1 MRDPSAGDPPEVLQ
15 AYAVEQEMRERR
27 FSRNWTLLTLVAIA
41 VLSLVIYFGM
51 KAAAAQGAACIR
63 HGVPAVCRSPAI
75 EQQAK
80 AIVLR
85 KCRRCDR
92 RKVADAIYSFQ
103 MNRGPYA
110 SAAELA
116 RDVLQQVKP

>member
-1 MRDPSAGDPPEVLQ
+1 MNLFP
-15 AYAVEQEMRERR
+15 
-27 FSRNWTLLTLVAIA
+27 TLLIAASCSGPACCVA
-41 VLSLVIYFGM
+41 
-51 KAAAAQGAACIR
+51 

-85 KCRRCDR
+85 QCRRCDR
-92 RKVADAIYSFQ
+92 GKVADAIYSFQ

-110 SAAELA
+110 SATELA
-116 RDVLQQVKP
+116 HDVLQQVRR